1 MDKCDAGLFGMLHF
15 DPALRDN
22 AEGIAN
28 NIVGSLFPFGDLA
41 DTNTQVVALAM
52 AMGRLCKDPA
62 WRLAPL

>member
-1 MDKCDAGLFGMLHF
+1 MIIMDKCDAGLFGTLRF

-28 NIVGSLFPFGDLA
+28 TIMAALYPFGDLA

-52 AMGRLCKDPA
+52 AMGRLCN
-62 WRLAPL
+62 APSM